1 MTLTATAAWLNAAF
15 TAFDQSVTAAVH
27 GIYDFCGGW
36 MTPFMEFVSILGK
49 GGIFLIF
56 LSLVLLFIRPT
67 RRFGTAM
74 AIGLALGAIAVNVWL
89 KVVIARPRPY
99 ADVNGFY
106 YPLWVLLGSHIESD
120 FSFPSGHTNAAFATM
135 IPVFVLGRKNW
146 SWLALVFGI
155 LMGISRIYLVVH
167 YPSDVLGGIITGTVA
182 GLIGVLIVQCIPK
195 RSKWYSWSL
204 FRPRVKGAHL

>member
-1 MTLTATAAWLNAAF
+1 
-15 TAFDQSVTAAVH
+15 
-27 GIYDFCGGW
+27 
-36 MTPFMEFVSILGK
+36 MTPFMEFISILGK

-74 AIGLALGAIAVNVWL
+74 AIGLAIGAIAVNVWL

-106 YPLWVLLGSHIESD
+106 YPLWVLLGSHVESD

-146 SWLALVFGI
+146 SWLALCFGI

-167 YPSDVLGGIITGTVA
+167 YPSDVLGGMITGTIA
-182 GLIGVLIVQCIPK
+182 GLIGVLIACGIPSNS
-195 RSKWYSWSL
+195 RWYSWCLS
-204 FRPRVKGAHL
+204 RSRVKGAHL

>member
-1 MTLTATAAWLNAAF
+1 MTMTAAAAWLNTVF
-15 TAFDQSVTAAVH
+15 SVFDQSVTAAVH
-27 GIYDFCGGW
+27 GIYDLCGAW
-36 MTPFMEFVSILGK
+36 MTPFMEFISILGK

-74 AIGLALGAIAVNVWL
+74 AIGLAIGAIAVNVWL

-106 YPLWVLLGSHIESD
+106 YPLWVLLGSHVESD

-146 SWLALVFGI
+146 SWLALFFGI

-167 YPSDVLGGIITGTVA
+167 YPSDVLGGMITGTIA
-182 GLIGVLIVQCIPK
+182 GLIGVVIACGILSHS
-195 RSKWYSWSL
+195 RWYSWSL
-204 FRPRVKGAHL
+204 FRSRVKGAHL